1 MFEARDAHSAAG
13 TGPAVPVD
21 ARVVAGWVARLGV
34 LDTEV
39 PDAERVDQL
48 RALEELKAAA
58 AAAQARI
65 ALDLDTSQR
74 AAQAAAGVPANQR
87 GRGVAAQIALA
98 RRESAF
104 RGARH
109 LGLAKVLVNEMP
121 HTLAALE
128 RGLISEWRA
137 TLLARETAC
146 LSLEHRRLVDARL
159 AADPSVLD
167 GWGDRQ
173 LIAEIQ
179 KMACELDVASVARRR
194 ARAESERRVTC
205 RPAPDAMALLS
216 GLLPAARGIAVWVA
230 LRREA
235 DSRIAHGDGRT
246 RGQLMADILVERVTG
261 QADAAAVPVEIHL
274 VMTDCSLL
282 GDDSR
287 DSDGDGDDNGDD
299 NGDEDPD
306 MSAHLAEYGPIPA
319 GLARRLAVSAAEAE
333 TAWLRR
339 LYTAPGVDELVGMD
353 STRRTFPPG
362 LARFIRIRDQFCRTP
377 WCGAPIRHIDHALP
391 HGRGGATSERNG
403 EGLCEQC
410 NYDRQAPGWDAR
422 AGTGSRHT
430 LQITTPTGH
439 TYITTAPRPPGDP
452 SRTRRRGPRRR
463 RASPGSAG
471 ASSPPRRPGAAGGP
485 RSPGPDPN
493 RSDPP

>member
-1 MFEARDAHSAAG
+1 MFEATDARAAAG
-13 TGPAVPVD
+13 TGSAVPVD
-21 ARVVAGWVARLGV
+21 ARVVAGWVARLGT
-34 LDTEV
+34 LDTDV

-65 ALDLDTSQR
+65 AVDLDISQR
-74 AAQAAAGVPANQR
+74 ATQAAAGVPANQR

-109 LGLAKVLVNEMP
+109 LGLGKVLVREMP
-121 HTLAALE
+121 HTLAALQ

-179 KMACELDVASVARRR
+179 KLACELDVASVARRR

-205 RPAPDAMALLS
+205 RPAPDAMVLLS
-216 GLLPAARGIAVWVA
+216 ALLPAAEGVAVWVA
-230 LRREA
+230 LRRAA

-246 RGQLMADILVERVTG
+246 RGQVMADTLVERVTG

-274 VMTDCSLL
+274 VMTDRSLL
-282 GDDSR
+282 G
-287 DSDGDGDDNGDD
+287 GDGDDDTD
-299 NGDEDPD
+299 NADEATDRP
-306 MSAHLAEYGPIPA
+306 AHLAEFGPIPA

-333 TAWLRR
+333 AAWLRR
-339 LYTAPGVDELVGMD
+339 LYTAPGSEELVGMD
-353 STRRTFPPG
+353 STRRIFPPG

-377 WCGAPIRHIDHALP
+377 WCGAPIRHIDHVLP
-391 HGRGGATSERNG
+391 HGRGGSTSERNG

-422 AGTGSRHT
+422 PGAGPRHT

-439 TYITTAPRPPGDP
+439 TYITTAPHPPGGP

-463 RASPGSAG
+463 RPSRGSAG
-471 ASSPPRRPGAAGGP
+471 ASSRSRRAEGVGGP
-485 RSPGPDPN
+485 RSPGPDRT